1 MEETVSTDQASDIKV
16 INYMTIIKG
25 EESLVLGDFSDVLYI
40 TLISGF
46 GDQVNSRTNNVSE
59 MCSL

>member
-1 MEETVSTDQASDIKV
+1 
-16 INYMTIIKG
+16 MTIIKG

-40 TLISGF
+40 RLISGF
-46 GDQVNSRTNNVSE
+46 GDQVNSRTNNESD